1 MTTLNDLKDVAQHKL
16 MSGDATG
23 ALKVF
28 RLVLEGAPLDFGTR
42 LKIADCLL
50 VLGETRLAGAVYT
63 AVAVYSIKAG
73 LPLQAL
79 VAVKMIQRV
88 YPQVTGLQHDLA
100 VLYGKESPRI
110 GRGVRPAPV
119 DLSAQVRDDIDLDYE
134 MDEGELCKTTAQMAA
149 YLDNIKTFPD
159 RVPPVPLFSEL
170 SVEGFERV
178 IDALELRRL
187 DHGEVIVRQGEPGDS
202 FFVIT
207 RGMVRIYREN
217 DLGETEE
224 LAKLGEGSI
233 LGEMAVLAAEPRT
246 ASVAAEGGADLL
258 VFKREALAAMSE
270 DLPQVGKVL
279 ERFATQR
286 MVKNLLASNPF
297 FKPFTREQRQALLAR
312 FEAHRLPKGTVMVRQ
327 NEEGR
332 GIYLI
337 LHGGAVVTRTETD
350 GSTITLAELGAG
362 DCFGEIAVL
371 QERPTTAKVA
381 TSRDSTVMFLAKEHF
396 QKLVDAVP
404 ALGQYYLDLGVERLM
419 EQKRTAEQSL
429 PAPNPEASGFFRL

>member
-1 MTTLNDLKDVAQHKL
+1 MTTLKDLKELAQQKL
-16 MSGDATG
+16 MTGDATG

-28 RLVLEGAPLDFGTR
+28 RLVLEGAPHDFGTR

-50 VLGETRLAGAVYT
+50 VLGETRFAGAVYT

-88 YPQVTGLQHDLA
+88 YPQVTGLHHDLA
-100 VLYGKESPRI
+100 VLYCKESPRI

-119 DLSAQVRDDIDLDYE
+119 DLSAQVRDDLDLDYPME
-134 MDEGELCKTTAQMAA
+134 DSELRTTTAQMAA
-149 YLDNIKTFPD
+149 YLENIAKFPD

-170 SVEGFERV
+170 SADGFERV

-202 FFVIT
+202 FFVIA
-207 RGMVRIYREN
+207 RGMVRITRETA
-217 DLGETEE
+217 LGETEE

-233 LGEMAVLAAEPRT
+233 LGEMAVLSAEPRT
-246 ASVAAEGGADLL
+246 ASVSADGGADLL
-258 VFKREALAAMSE
+258 VFKRDALAAMSA

-279 ERFATQR
+279 ERFAMQR

-297 FKPFTREQRQALLAR
+297 FKPFNREQRQALLTR
-312 FEAHRLPKGTVMVRQ
+312 FEAHRLPKDTVIVRQ
-327 NEEGR
+327 GEEGR

-337 LHGGAVVTRTETD
+337 LHGGAEVSRTEENGRVVT
-350 GSTITLAELGAG
+350 LAQLDTG

-371 QERPTTAKVA
+371 QDRPTTAKVA
-381 TSRDSTVMFLAKEHF
+381 TDRDSTVMFLPKEHF
-396 QKLVDAVP
+396 TKLVEAVP
-404 ALGQYYLDLGVERLM
+404 TLCQYYLDLGVERLV
-419 EQKRTAEQSL
+419 EQKRALERAI
-429 PAPNPEASGFFRL
+429 PAPNLDASGFFRL